1 MPPRRKKHRSVKLSG
16 QDMALVAAY
25 SGALGATVQKVAA
38 VTAAVQK
45 AVTADHDLMRLEG
58 KWSWCRR
65 CGRLREEWWEG
76 QYIGDEGP
84 KTNKITRWRA
94 IGQLITEGEPP
105 CIL

>member
-1 MPPRRKKHRSVKLSG
+1 MPPRRKIVGAKHRSVKPG
-16 QDMALVAAY
+16 REIC
-25 SGALGATVQKVAA
+25 AA
-38 VTAAVQK
+38 VGCAAGFQEKVTLAVQGLQK
-45 AVTADHDLMRLEG
+45 NHDIMKLEG

-76 QYIGDEGP
+76 QHIGDEGP
-84 KTNKITRWRA
+84 KTNKITRWWA